1 MKTQYYIL
9 LLLSLSICPA
19 LSAQVDQIRILYFND
34 AHEPDMVATEG
45 GYLGGVA
52 RMKTV
57 VDSIRQSAPD
67 ALLLFGGDLGGG
79 TLAGKLYRG
88 SVMVDFLSDIGVDYA
103 NYGQHDFDY
112 GIDNTLAL
120 THRARFTW
128 ISSNTM
134 TREGG
139 TISGS
144 VPFAI
149 HRIGDLNI
157 GIMGLVDK
165 VNTSSPRSGI
175 TQRDIMDCARDAV
188 GHLSGADYIIA
199 LTQMNSELNEQLL
212 RECPQIDLILGEETS
227 QYITNVHFVGD
238 KMIVDGCGNMGHL
251 VEVTLCS
258 KGGSHALSVHP
269 ISPSVRPDECLES
282 RVRAI
287 DEEIE
292 SRLGVRL
299 TTLPQD
305 RICTRRRTGELV
317 AKAFREHYGT
327 DIALVQ
333 SGGIRADLRSGDIT
347 LRDVYSILP
356 YENRVIPV
364 RLPGHSVRRLLEKAI
379 IDGDDVALSG
389 VEIDRSDQDPIIRVN
404 GAPLEED
411 KEYTIA
417 LSEYVLSG
425 GGGFDKIAD
434 SSYLLPLD
442 RADTDSDI
450 LIRYLSSHSAE

>member
-1 MKTQYYIL
+1 
-9 LLLSLSICPA
+9 
-19 LSAQVDQIRILYFND
+19 
-34 AHEPDMVATEG
+34 
-45 GYLGGVA
+45 
-52 RMKTV
+52 
-57 VDSIRQSAPD
+57 
-67 ALLLFGGDLGGG
+67 
-79 TLAGKLYRG
+79 
-88 SVMVDFLSDIGVDYA
+88 
-103 NYGQHDFDY
+103 
-112 GIDNTLAL
+112 
-120 THRARFTW
+120 
-128 ISSNTM
+128 
-134 TREGG
+134 
-139 TISGS
+139 
-144 VPFAI
+144 
-149 HRIGDLNI
+149 
-157 GIMGLVDK
+157 
-165 VNTSSPRSGI
+165 
-175 TQRDIMDCARDAV
+175 
-188 GHLSGADYIIA
+188 
-199 LTQMNSELNEQLL
+199 
-212 RECPQIDLILGEETS
+212 
-227 QYITNVHFVGD
+227 
-238 KMIVDGCGNMGHL
+238 MIVDGCGNMGHL

-269 ISPSVRPDECLES
+269 ISPSVRPDERLES

-364 RLPGHSVRRLLEKAI
+364 RLPGHSIRRLLEKAI
-379 IDGDDVALSG
+379 IDGDDAALSG
-389 VEIDRSDQDPIIRVN
+389 VEIDRSDQDPIIRVD

-434 SSYLLPLD
+434 SSYLLPPD